1 MEQRGRSWAHMR
13 MIRAMTWATVMIL
26 GTIGAAS
33 FAAERDSAAAAVVI
47 DVRTQAEW
55 NEGHLEGAVLIP
67 YDRIGSDITTVVADK
82 KTTIFLYCRT
92 GRRTGIAFDVLTK
105 AGYED
110 LVNLGTVENA
120 SKTLNRA
127 VVK

>member
-1 MEQRGRSWAHMR
+1 MR